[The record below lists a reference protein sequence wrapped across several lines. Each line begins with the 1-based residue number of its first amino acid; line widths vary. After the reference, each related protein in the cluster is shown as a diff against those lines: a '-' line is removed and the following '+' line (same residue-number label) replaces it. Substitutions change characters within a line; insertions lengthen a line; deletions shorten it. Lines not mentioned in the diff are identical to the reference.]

1 MTGMQDWSR
10 KDGSDPVF
18 CLADPAY
25 QLFAGPALQLAAF
38 PGPRHGQVGC
48 TSSLQSLLIRRN
60 SERCHENSG
69 FAADGKKS
77 KKIIK

>member
-25 QLFAGPALQLAAF
+25 LPFAGSAPQLAAF

-48 TSSLQSLLIRRN
+48 TGSLQLLLIRRN
-60 SERCHENSG
+60 
-69 FAADGKKS
+69 
-77 KKIIK
+77 